1 LLYSIYSG
9 RRAGIT
15 AATALG
21 AKEKLMELS
30 AVASDLDPAEVSLG
44 KRMRKKKPW
53 RYSDDMTR

>member
-1 LLYSIYSG
+1 M
-9 RRAGIT
+9 AGIT

-53 RYSDDMTR
+53 RYSDDKTR